1 MFIPESRVLLA
12 ILWSKLTWYQQT
24 KKEFTFHGRMH
35 LNAPPYLQFLLA
47 DLSRNLIIMTLQDLL
62 LLQSRKPELSWGNDE
77 GKYGYWFCPQDFF
90 DYAQQAIFF
99 HSMPYKIHLVH
110 LARLLSRMNERNIG
124 MYKVPIW
131 MPPGLLIIY
140 FDYGGFHLHLLV
152 FPFIYQFNSR
162 IVALVCSLFA
172 ND

>member
-1 MFIPESRVLLA
+1 
-12 ILWSKLTWYQQT
+12 
-24 KKEFTFHGRMH
+24 MH
-35 LNAPPYLQFLLA
+35 LNAPPHLQFSLA

-62 LLQSRKPELSWGNDE
+62 LLQSRKPELSWGNDDKE
-77 GKYGYWFCPQDFF
+77 NMVIGFAHKIFSIMRNKQY
-90 DYAQQAIFF
+90 FF

-124 MYKVPIW
+124 MYVQGTYIW
-131 MPPGLLIIY
+131 MPPGLEIIY

-162 IVALVCSLFA
+162 IDTIICKWLVQKDFSNISASFQNLFVLVFT
-172 ND
+172 